1 MDDHLFGDHIR
12 KRKFDVIKVKATKSN
27 ESENF
32 ELDDQEV

>member
-1 MDDHLFGDHIR
+1 MDDHFLGDDIR